1 MVTLLKKG
9 PGALSQVVLIFFDG
23 MKEKAGGEH
32 TMSERILIIEDEENI
47 ARVLQLELE
56 FEGYITGIAYSGTDG
71 LINYREQEWDLVLL
85 DLMLPGLPGL
95 DVLRRIRADEKQV
108 PVILLTAKNSVE
120 DKVAG
125 LDLGANDYVT
135 KPFQMEE
142 LLARIRANLRMKKHD
157 LKVAKL
163 DDKYGHFYKDLT
175 LHEQT
180 REVKRKER
188 KINLTP
194 REFDLLLHLMQHPN
208 QVLSREQLLDSVWGY
223 NYYGETN
230 VVDVYIRYLR
240 KKIDFNETHKYIQT
254 VRGVGYVLK
263 EQVDEIK
270 N

>member
-1 MVTLLKKG
+1 
-9 PGALSQVVLIFFDG
+9 
-23 MKEKAGGEH
+23 MKEKVEGEH

-56 FEGYITGIAYSGTDG
+56 FEGYTTGIAYSGTDG
-71 LINYREQEWDLVLL
+71 LIIYREQSWDLVLL
-85 DLMLPGLPGL
+85 DLMLPGLSGL
-95 DVLRRIRADEKQV
+95 DVLRRIRADQSQV
-108 PVILLTAKNSVE
+108 PVILLTAKNSVD
-120 DKVAG
+120 DKVSG

-142 LLARIRANLRMKKHD
+142 LLARIRANLRMKKRELDVEEVPD
-157 LKVAKL
+157 LFNH
-163 DDKYGHFYKDLT
+163 HFKNLT

-180 REVKRKER
+180 REVNRDER
-188 KINLTP
+188 KIDLTP
-194 REFDLLLHLMQHPN
+194 REFDLLLHLMKHPN

-263 EQVDEIK
+263 EQSDEIK

>member
-1 MVTLLKKG
+1 
-9 PGALSQVVLIFFDG
+9 
-23 MKEKAGGEH
+23 MKEKVEGEH

-71 LINYREQEWDLVLL
+71 LIIYREQEWDLVLL

-157 LKVAKL
+157 LEVVKL
-163 DDKYGHFYKDLT
+163 DDKFGHFFKDLT

-180 REVKRKER
+180 REVNRDER
-188 KINLTP
+188 KIDLTP
-194 REFDLLLHLMQHPN
+194 REFDLLLHLMKHPN

-263 EQVDEIK
+263 EQSDEIK